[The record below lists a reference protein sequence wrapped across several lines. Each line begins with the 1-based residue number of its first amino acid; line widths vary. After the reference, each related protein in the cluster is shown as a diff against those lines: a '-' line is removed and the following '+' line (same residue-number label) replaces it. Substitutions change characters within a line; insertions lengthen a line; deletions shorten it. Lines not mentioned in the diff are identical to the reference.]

1 MTKKEKR
8 EPFFRVH
15 LKNRLKDIPMTV
27 VAAIYIAFCFATIFY
42 CISVG
47 NYRDIAVCIG
57 FALVVPLVYIAEYTM
72 RLKIP
77 MGYLLIVEL
86 FMTGNLLGQAY
97 NLYTTI
103 PAFDII
109 LHAIWSVV
117 FSIMG
122 IAIVKSLI
130 GAPKSNG
137 GALAYLLFG
146 IGFCMLT
153 SVMWEIYEFTGD
165 SLFANLDMQ
174 EDTIVKSI
182 HSFMLHNPYDHLH
195 TFRIDGITQTVIHYA
210 NGETY
215 VIEGGYL
222 DIGLHDT
229 MSDLIACF
237 IASAVFCIIMT
248 VDWFTTKKL
257 YWFFIPESKKE
268 YYKRGEK
275 REAED
280 FVEVQINPVEN
291 ERAYTEEKAAQN
303 VLKDGAE
310 EAQKEEIAEITE

>member
-8 EPFFRVH
+8 EPFFKVH
-15 LKNRLKDIPMTV
+15 LKNRLKDIPTTTV
-27 VAAIYIAFCFATIFY
+27 SAVYIAFCLATIIY
-42 CISVG
+42 CIATG
-47 NYRDIAVCIG
+47 NYRDIAACVSYS
-57 FALVVPLVYIAEYTM
+57 LVVPLAYVAEYSM
-72 RLKIP
+72 RLKLP
-77 MGYLLIVEL
+77 VGYLIIVYM

-97 NLYTTI
+97 NLYTI
-103 PAFDII
+103 VPVWDVI
-109 LHAIWSVV
+109 LHAMWSVV

-182 HSFMLHNPYDHLH
+182 HSFMLHPDYDHLH
-195 TFRIDGITQTVIHYA
+195 TFQIDGIAYTQLFDA
-210 NGETY
+210 NGNLLYT
-215 VIEGGYL
+215 IEGGYL

-237 IASAVFCIIMT
+237 VASAAFSVIMA
-248 VDWFTTKKL
+248 VDWFTTKTL
-257 YWFFIPESKKE
+257 YWIFIPESKKE
-268 YYKRGEK
+268 YFSRGK
-275 REAED
+275 REEES
-280 FVEVQINPVEN
+280 FVEVEINPDEQPKP
-291 ERAYTEEKAAQN
+291 YLEEQTA
-303 VLKDGAE
+303 DGLDGGE
-310 EAQKEEIAEITE
+310 SEGEKEEEIAEVTE